1 MSCRRRRGYRRFSTS
16 AYRLLGDFEV
26 AINGGVWVA
35 TGVNLGGGKRFESI
49 NESHF
54 ERIAKKMEAP
64 TKFVLDA
71 VKETVATAQK
81 EWPAIIREIGF
92 PENMRDRLF
101 SYWSGLSDLLRIRQ

>member
-1 MSCRRRRGYRRFSTS
+1 MKNDGL
-16 AYRLLGDFEV
+16 AL
-26 AINGGVWVA
+26 
-35 TGVNLGGGKRFESI
+35 NLGGEKRFESI